1 MDTNKQSQR
10 DQSWKLNDMNNKATD
25 AEPVRKQNHVVK
37 FLLIKVE
44 PRERENFIFFLFYI

>member
-44 PRERENFIFFLFYI
+44 PRGRERAWF